1 MFYSQLLLSKKGAL
15 GIVWLAA
22 HCHRRLNKDQVQQ
35 TNISSSVDKI
45 LYDEVPVVTHRI
57 LAFLLLGVVR
67 IYSKKVGYL
76 FDDCNEVLNK
86 LCGLKTVKDKRAR
99 IGPSQTRY
107 YSITLPKRFELDAFD
122 LDLENQDLVG
132 GNVRLHERD
141 MREGITEKMPFSE
154 AYTPPRDVLLSHHV
168 NQDSFVGSTCNMNI
182 SFSSMEALR
191 GARFSL
197 EDLVEPIALDEA
209 EDSQLHDK
217 LSNKDITTSIPEKTN
232 DMVSD
237 SFASLPSD
245 SKPDLAPS
253 LERLRENLF
262 TLEDRLDPMVMS
274 ELETE
279 DISPRFCG
287 PVQNPA
293 NISPQRTDSIASLG
307 TVHKDSFKMLDEAEK
322 RQVNNGPSEKQ
333 HEVVIEDNNCESQS
347 YFQEG
352 EPPGSLTGSV
362 DKPQPTGLNKLK
374 SLEVVTPESMTS
386 QKRKEFPMSIVTPD
400 PKLPQIGSSK
410 PEVATVQTPARKEC
424 PKILKRKSKILFDET
439 IVVSNT
445 VFRSWIDDP
454 TDLKRQKKDS
464 PHTLLHAWRARK
476 LASITQSFVEP
487 SIPVISADLCD
498 LERKWSNFAAIKLV
512 ELSMDQD
519 ECIKSPVA
527 HVDCEQVGGD
537 VIISQE
543 QPPIAPGTPVTHL
556 KSVRS
561 SHEAGADADS
571 NILEPTSSSESVEK
585 IPYANQMLEADFE
598 FQEDTSS
605 FQGDNQG
612 EGKCTYSARTR
623 VVGSY
628 LTKIFLSKRKH
639 EKQVLNL
646 SQLLAR
652 KTKRESSRLF
662 YEMLVL
668 KTQGC
673 IDVEQE
679 KPYGDILVRETCK
692 LKQASQA

>member
-22 HCHRRLNKDQVQQ
+22 HCHRRLKKDQVQQ

-76 FDDCNEVLNK
+76 FDDCQEVLNK
-86 LCGLKTVKDKRAR
+86 LCGQKTVKDKRAR
-99 IGPSQTRY
+99 IGHSHTRY
-107 YSITLPKRFELDAFD
+107 YSITLPKRFELDTFD
-122 LDLENQDLVG
+122 LDLENQDLMG
-132 GNVRLHERD
+132 GNVRSHERD
-141 MREGITEKMPFSE
+141 TRADGRGKACSSTSGLVLKEKMPFSE
-154 AYTPPRDVLLSHHV
+154 AYTPPRDVLLSNH
-168 NQDSFVGSTCNMNI
+168 NDSSTCNMNI
-182 SFSSMEALR
+182 SFSSMETLR

-197 EDLVEPIALDEA
+197 EDLVEPITLDEA

-217 LSNKDITTSIPEKTN
+217 LSNEDITTSI
-232 DMVSD
+232 
-237 SFASLPSD
+237 
-245 SKPDLAPS
+245 PS
-253 LERLRENLF
+253 LERLRETMF

-279 DISPRFCG
+279 EISPRFYG
-287 PVQNPA
+287 PVQDSGFSTAA

-307 TVHKDSFKMLDEAEK
+307 TLHKDSSPVQHSPHFKISDEAEK
-322 RQVNNGPSEKQ
+322 QQ
-333 HEVVIEDNNCESQS
+333 DNNESRS
-347 YFQEG
+347 YFREG
-352 EPPGSLTGSV
+352 EPPGALAGSV
-362 DKPQPTGLNKLK
+362 DKPQPTGLKKLK
-374 SLEVVTPESMTS
+374 SLEVVTPESMTC
-386 QKRKEFPMSIVTPD
+386 QKRKEFPMSVVTPD
-400 PKLPQIGSSK
+400 PKLPEIGSSK

-424 PKILKRKSKILFDET
+424 SKILKKRKSKILFDET
-439 IVVSNT
+439 TVVSNRE
-445 VFRSWIDDP
+445 FRSWIDDP
-454 TDLKRQKKDS
+454 TDIKRQKKDS

-498 LERKWSNFAAIKLV
+498 VERKWSNFAAIKLV
-512 ELSMDQD
+512 ELSMDQV
-519 ECIKSPVA
+519 ECVKSPVA
-527 HVDCEQVGGD
+527 RVDYEQVGGN

-571 NILEPTSSSESVEK
+571 DILEPTSSSESVEK
-585 IPYANQMLEADFE
+585 IPYPSQMLEADFE

-612 EGKCTYSARTR
+612 EGTYSARTR

-639 EKQVLNL
+639 EKQVLHL
-646 SQLLAR
+646 SQLLAGKTR
-652 KTKRESSRLF
+652 KESARLF

-668 KTQGC
+668 KTRGC

-679 KPYGDILVRETCK
+679 KPYGDILVRETSK